1 VVRDLLVASKDRYA
15 AYLIVARR
23 DISTQQAGYID
34 ADFLHSPTFPCS
46 QTADHT
52 LRNFGLGSCRHDFR
66 GTWSL
71 GASAKA
77 ISNQIRLIG
86 TNAKTLLPDCPS
98 SGHSR
103 LAVREHSV

>member
-1 VVRDLLVASKDRYA
+1 VVRDLLVASRDRYA

-34 ADFLHSPTFPCS
+34 ADFLHSPTFPLQS
-46 QTADHT
+46 DGGPYIEK
-52 LRNFGLGSCRHDFR
+52 LRPRSCRHDFR

-103 LAVREHSV
+103 LAIREHSV